1 MAATYTCDGCCENVE
16 KPKKIGHVLA
26 RDYCERC
33 AKSAEGFLAAE
44 EDNRKHFQQR
54 FAEIRQRLIEVHSM
68 NGSFRLP
75 DVP

>member
-1 MAATYTCDGCCENVE
+1 MATSYTCDGCGENVE
-16 KPKKIGHVLA
+16 KPKAIGHVIK

-44 EDNRKHFQQR
+44 EDNRSHLQQR
-54 FAEIRQRLIEVHSM
+54 FAEVRKHLIEVHGM
-68 NGSFRLP
+68 AGSFKLP